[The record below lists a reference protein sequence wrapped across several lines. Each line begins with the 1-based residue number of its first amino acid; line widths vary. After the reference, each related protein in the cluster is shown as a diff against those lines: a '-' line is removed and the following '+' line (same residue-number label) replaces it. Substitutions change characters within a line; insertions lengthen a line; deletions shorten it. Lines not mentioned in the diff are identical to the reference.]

1 MKLFIKVSLLCI
13 ALICFSSIGNT
24 QKKSNTKAKTSVSS
38 KKKTVKKNTS
48 KKKKLTNSSKK
59 NKKKQYVKKPILKK
73 SSNNKILQ
81 AIPLDQI
88 KASSVEALLIKT
100 TDTVPEKVVTIVSA
114 FKPQLKS
121 LSKISFS
128 NATALVDTSSIIL
141 SYQVPSQNLSFQYQ
155 PIALVPRAIKKDSLF
170 KINNTTNLKV
180 GMGNYENQL
189 FSAQTTL
196 VDNNSNTHSIAILNE
211 SIAGPH
217 PIQKWKDFG
226 IKYLGDIHVN
236 NQNKINSQLFFNQS
250 SRYRYGLVPD
260 TTKLPLSNFEQKL
273 TTIGANIS
281 LVKFINEKS
290 NFTYAPLLKFNH
302 SNLFQ
307 QANDISIDLTSPI
320 IVKLK
325 NNSNLHMDFN
335 YSFNQYNL
343 YDKQS
348 NNNYFLQMDPSL
360 EVKKKQL
367 KLIMGV
373 RPSLV
378 NGSFYLY
385 PKFELAKHLKDT
397 NYVIQAG
404 WKTILNNNSITQL
417 FTQNH
422 WITAPTNLAITTNES
437 KYVQL
442 NVSANKRL
450 QYSFNLALNDYRDLP
465 FFNQTKLMNNPMQ
478 EGLKFDVLF
487 EKRAIAIELKGDFR
501 YQFSDKLL
509 WKNHFKYIQFN
520 LIRENE
526 QAWGILPLELNSQ
539 FNWNMSKKLNFDAAA
554 QFWTGSKTNSGNA
567 ASYQL
572 NNTFVLNAGMQ
583 YELTKNWSFW
593 AKGDNLL
600 NQQYQRWA
608 NYPSLGIQFIAGIQ
622 YKFIK

>member
-1 MKLFIKVSLLCI
+1 M
-13 ALICFSSIGNT
+13 
-24 QKKSNTKAKTSVSS
+24 
-38 KKKTVKKNTS
+38 
-48 KKKKLTNSSKK
+48 
-59 NKKKQYVKKPILKK
+59 
-73 SSNNKILQ
+73 
-81 AIPLDQI
+81 
-88 KASSVEALLIKT
+88 
-100 TDTVPEKVVTIVSA
+100 
-114 FKPQLKS
+114 
-121 LSKISFS
+121 
-128 NATALVDTSSIIL
+128 
-141 SYQVPSQNLSFQYQ
+141 
-155 PIALVPRAIKKDSLF
+155 
-170 KINNTTNLKV
+170 
-180 GMGNYENQL
+180 
-189 FSAQTTL
+189 
-196 VDNNSNTHSIAILNE
+196 
-211 SIAGPH
+211 
-217 PIQKWKDFG
+217 
-226 IKYLGDIHVN
+226 
-236 NQNKINSQLFFNQS
+236 
-250 SRYRYGLVPD
+250 
-260 TTKLPLSNFEQKL
+260 
-273 TTIGANIS
+273 
-281 LVKFINEKS
+281 
-290 NFTYAPLLKFNH
+290 
-302 SNLFQ
+302 
-307 QANDISIDLTSPI
+307 
-320 IVKLK
+320 
-325 NNSNLHMDFN
+325 
-335 YSFNQYNL
+335 
-343 YDKQS
+343 
-348 NNNYFLQMDPSL
+348 
-360 EVKKKQL
+360 
-367 KLIMGV
+367 
-373 RPSLV
+373 
-378 NGSFYLY
+378 
-385 PKFELAKHLKDT
+385 
-397 NYVIQAG
+397 IQAG